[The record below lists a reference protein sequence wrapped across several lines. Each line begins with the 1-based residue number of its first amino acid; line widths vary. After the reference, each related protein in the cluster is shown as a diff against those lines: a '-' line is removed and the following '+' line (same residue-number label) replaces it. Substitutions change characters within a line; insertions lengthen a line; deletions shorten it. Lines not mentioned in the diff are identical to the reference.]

1 MKENKN
7 KILELKNLY
16 LIYRENGNDVVAVQ
30 DFCATFHPGEISI
43 MMGPSGCGKTSI
55 INLIGGVLN
64 PNSGD
69 IIFGNDKISEM
80 NEQELAIYRKENIG
94 FLFQDK
100 NLLPYLTID
109 ENLEFI
115 LNFHGIPKK
124 ESSEKIK
131 ILLTELNIKDRSSH
145 RPSELSGGER
155 QRAGLAIALANNP
168 NIILADE
175 PTGELDSKSRNDI
188 IILFKTLIQ
197 KFPEKIIIIVSHDP
211 AFLAIAD
218 NAYFLEDGKVR
229 SYLSSEEIS
238 NRLSSKGI
246 LQIEQEKPY
255 QKTLISIEES
265 DFEDIKSN
273 LEKIQNKLRK
283 IEALK
288 DIL

>member
-1 MKENKN
+1 
-7 KILELKNLY
+7 
-16 LIYRENGNDVVAVQ
+16 
-30 DFCATFHPGEISI
+30 

-188 IILFKTLIQ
+188 I
-197 KFPEKIIIIVSHDP
+197 
-211 AFLAIAD
+211 
-218 NAYFLEDGKVR
+218 
-229 SYLSSEEIS
+229 
-238 NRLSSKGI
+238 
-246 LQIEQEKPY
+246 
-255 QKTLISIEES
+255 
-265 DFEDIKSN
+265 
-273 LEKIQNKLRK
+273 
-283 IEALK
+283 
-288 DIL
+288 